1 MLFPCLMI
9 ECYKLLAYS
18 SKLLGVFFCQ
28 FLNVLHPLSS
38 TLLDTGGFRNFL
50 FFLKKNDD
58 ACPWNWACIIMGL

>member
-28 FLNVLHPLSS
+28 FLNVLHLLFS
-38 TLLDTGGFRNFL
+38 TLLDTGAFVIFCFL
-50 FFLKKNDD
+50 TKNDD

>member
-28 FLNVLHPLSS
+28 FLNVLHPLFS
-38 TLLDTGGFRNFL
+38 TLLDTGGFRKFL
-50 FFLKKNDD
+50 FFLKE
-58 ACPWNWACIIMGL
+58 